1 MCKGFI
7 LFFSCMK
14 SRCQY
19 GFGAFTIP
27 IIEHPETVA
36 EAEKVVETESLSKVE
51 DISEE
56 FTVESE
62 VEIPTQSSLVV
73 EEILHEA
80 EVEKA
85 EIPEIESQ
93 DQSDIKLDDK
103 TVDIIASEDSDE
115 ESSEHRIVA
124 DDNQSVEQTE
134 RKLSGEKLSNYP
146 EKNITHT
153 YSIELAPTS
162 KPEPIR

>member
-1 MCKGFI
+1 M
-7 LFFSCMK
+7 
-14 SRCQY
+14 
-19 GFGAFTIP
+19 
-27 IIEHPETVA
+27 
-36 EAEKVVETESLSKVE
+36 ETESLSKVE

-80 EVEKA
+80 EAEKA

-93 DQSDIKLDDK
+93 DQSDITLDDK

-115 ESSEHRIVA
+115 KSSEHRIVA
-124 DDNQSVEQTE
+124 DDNQSVEQ
-134 RKLSGEKLSNYP
+134 LSGEKLSNNP
-146 EKNITHT
+146 EKSTH
-153 YSIELAPTS
+153 
-162 KPEPIR
+162 IRSNLHPLPNRTHSLTKI

>member
-1 MCKGFI
+1 M
-7 LFFSCMK
+7 
-14 SRCQY
+14 
-19 GFGAFTIP
+19 
-27 IIEHPETVA
+27 
-36 EAEKVVETESLSKVE
+36 ETESLSKVE

-124 DDNQSVEQTE
+124 DDNQSVEQ
-134 RKLSGEKLSNYP
+134 LSGEKLSNYP
-146 EKNITHT
+146 EKSTH
-153 YSIELAPTS
+153 
-162 KPEPIR
+162 IRSNLHLLPNPNPFVDQNLN